1 MRFCAFASMQTKTQL
16 QVLTFHISEAF
27 YDLHTQLIKLDFFAG
42 LHSLCVRL
50 LASKHSSRSHL
61 ADYRLSLLLAIDPV
75 TR

>member
-1 MRFCAFASMQTKTQL
+1 M
-16 QVLTFHISEAF
+16 SEAYF
-27 YDLHTQLIKLDFFAG
+27 DLHTQLINRDFFAG

-50 LASKHSSRSHL
+50 LASKHSSRSPL